1 MSSQDDPEG
10 AMERFEDLGR
20 RLFRVTKEDL
30 KKAEEA
36 AEKLVDEA
44 IGRASLEDLVSA
56 HMLKGDSDTVAI

>member
-1 MSSQDDPEG
+1 MDEDDDAKT

-36 AEKLVDEA
+36 AEKVVDEA
-44 IGRASLEDLVSA
+44 LGPPPVGSPALDDESE
-56 HMLKGDSDTVAI
+56 